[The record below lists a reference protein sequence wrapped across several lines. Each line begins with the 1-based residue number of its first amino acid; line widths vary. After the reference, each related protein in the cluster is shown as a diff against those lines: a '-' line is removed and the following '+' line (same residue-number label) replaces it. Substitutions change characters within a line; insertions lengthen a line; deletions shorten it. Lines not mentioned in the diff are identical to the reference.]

1 MAVASSL
8 AMTGWMTPR
17 FSIAVT
23 FLAFGLGVGFWGG
36 SVAVVTARADVS
48 PDVLGG
54 AFFAFGIAQLLGFG
68 AAGRIATAVSLKHRL
83 LLLLAAIA
91 VCLALLL
98 QVTGPAALIAGLFM
112 FSFLGSCIDLI
123 MNSEAVAVEHELGK
137 PVMSG
142 FHALASLGLALGSIA
157 GSWLSVSFGVIATA
171 MLGFATYGA
180 AIAVAWIA
188 TPDRGPT
195 ASRSSGGTGFF
206 KLRFAFVALALIAGC
221 TMAIEMSAV
230 MFSANA
236 LTELAPTL
244 AAYAG
249 AGAMVYAFLQA
260 GVRATGD
267 TLRAR
272 LGDARLIAI
281 SSAIAL
287 AGLAVLCFAQGP
299 AMAIAGLA
307 MIGIGTACIVP
318 AAFIL
323 APRVAGV
330 PAVSA
335 ISVLA
340 VIGAPPRIVMPLIYG
355 LAASQIGYISAYGVY
370 LALAAI
376 MLLLSIWMLR
386 AQANEVP
393 S

>member
-1 MAVASSL
+1 MSDTAGKTRTWWAS
-8 AMTGWMTPR
+8 PR
-17 FSIAVT
+17 FSVSAT

-36 SVAVVTARADVS
+36 SVAVVTVRADVS

-68 AAGRIATAVSLKHRL
+68 MAGRIATSISLKHRL
-83 LLLLAAIA
+83 LFLLASLAL
-91 VCLALLL
+91 CLALLL
-98 QVTGPAALIAGLFM
+98 HVEGPAALVAGLFM
-112 FSFLGSCIDLI
+112 FSFLGACVDLV

-142 FHALASLGLALGSIA
+142 FHALASLGVAMGSIA
-157 GSWLSVSFGVIATA
+157 GSWLSVSFGVSATA
-171 MLGFATYGA
+171 MFGALTFGA
-180 AIAVAWIA
+180 AIAIAWMA
-188 TPDRGPT
+188 MPDRGPT
-195 ASRSSGGTGFF
+195 APSSGSTGFF
-206 KLRFAFVALALIAGC
+206 KLRFAFVALALIGGC
-221 TMAIEMSAV
+221 TMSIEMSSV

-236 LTELAPTL
+236 FTELAPAL

-260 GVRATGD
+260 VVRAAGD
-267 TLRAR
+267 TLRAH
-272 LGDARLIAI
+272 LGDARLIAM
-281 SSAIAL
+281 SSAVAL
-287 AGLAVLCFAQGP
+287 GGLGLLSFSQGP

-307 MIGIGTACIVP
+307 LIGIGTACIVP
-318 AAFIL
+318 AAFVL

-340 VIGAPPRIVMPLIYG
+340 VIGAPTRIIMPLFYG
-355 LAASQIGYISAYGVY
+355 LAASSFGYVSAYGVY
-370 LALAAI
+370 LALAVL
-376 MLLLSIWMLR
+376 MLCLSILMLR
-386 AQANEVP
+386 AQASEVP

>member
-1 MAVASSL
+1 MAYTNKAI
-8 AMTGWMTPR
+8 AKTWATPR
-17 FSIAVT
+17 FSVAVT

-68 AAGRIATAVSLKHRL
+68 AAGRIATSVSLKHRL
-83 LLLLAAIA
+83 LFLLAAIA
-91 VCLALLL
+91 ACLALLL
-98 QVTGPAALIAGLFM
+98 QVQGPAALIAGLFM
-112 FSFLGSCIDLI
+112 FSFLGACVDLV
-123 MNSEAVAVEHELGK
+123 MNSEAVAVEHELGR

-142 FHALASLGLALGSIA
+142 FHALASLGVALGSIA
-157 GSWLSVSFGVIATA
+157 GSWLSVSFGVTATA
-171 MLGFATYGA
+171 ILGAVTYGA
-180 AIAVAWIA
+180 AIAVASVA

-195 ASRSSGGTGFF
+195 VVSSGGGTFF

-236 LTELAPTL
+236 FTELAPTL

-260 GVRATGD
+260 GVRAAGD

-272 LGDARLIAI
+272 LGDAPLIAL
-281 SSAIAL
+281 SSTLAL
-287 AGLAVLCFAQGP
+287 AGLGVLSFAQGP
-299 AMAIAGLA
+299 AMAISGLA
-307 MIGIGTACIVP
+307 LIGIGTACIVP

-340 VIGAPPRIVMPLIYG
+340 VIGAPTRIVMPLFYG

-370 LALAAI
+370 LALAAV
-376 MLLLSIWMLR
+376 MLCLSLLMLR
-386 AQANEVP
+386 AQASEVT